1 MGVTLTDDQ
10 SEKQLFFCSTA
21 ADKIGDVIFV
31 DVLRAPGVFTET
43 SAKEMVVS

>member
-1 MGVTLTDDQ
+1 MIKVKSSFFFVPL
-10 SEKQLFFCSTA
+10 QLN
-21 ADKIGDVIFV
+21 KIGDVIFV